1 MELTPTGDW
10 DTMGLR
16 GTCSRPALIRSQIP
30 PEFIVGDFAEIMV
43 RTALPVGNVLLGATW
58 VGIAEAAA
66 ATAHASVRA
75 DARRGRAADP
85 RAETPLSA
93 LRLAELSV
101 VLQQLREVI
110 QGGAVEYERV
120 KDTPDVESMKFTAR
134 MDSLKVSTSTLALD
148 VVQRAMGICG
158 LKGYRNDSEYTLA
171 RNMRDV
177 IAAPLMVNNDR
188 SLQGNAQMLVVR
200 KEL

>member
-1 MELTPTGDW
+1 
-10 DTMGLR
+10 MGLR
-16 GTCSRPALIRSQIP
+16 GTCSRPALIRSRIP

-110 QGGAVEYERV
+110 QGGAVEYERSR
-120 KDTPDVESMKFTAR
+120 TPR
-134 MDSLKVSTSTLALD
+134 MSS
-148 VVQRAMGICG
+148 
-158 LKGYRNDSEYTLA
+158 
-171 RNMRDV
+171 
-177 IAAPLMVNNDR
+177 P
-188 SLQGNAQMLVVR
+188 
-200 KEL
+200 